1 MIDTETTTLPAMTYT
16 KIGAISNGIDGTDL
30 YLLVSSNED
39 DITPEQAVEF
49 LMPSFY
55 MPCRGPGYPFCE
67 SISAV
72 QDQFRPSQVIAT
84 VRQRY
89 DN

>member
-1 MIDTETTTLPAMTYT
+1 MIDTEVNTLPAMTYT

-39 DITPEQAVEF
+39 DITPEQAVEY
-49 LMPSFY
+49 LMPTFY
-55 MPCRGPGYPFCE
+55 MPSRGPGYPFCDT
-67 SISAV
+67 ILAV
-72 QDQFRPSQVIAT
+72 QDQYKSNQVIAT
-84 VRQRY
+84 VCQRY